1 MIPLSGQSDCLHQ
14 NSDKLGGLVVVAVFV
29 RLFVCLFVRACVC
42 ACVRVVVVFTN
53 RAMILP
59 IRLYFQF

>member
-29 RLFVCLFVRACVC
+29 RLFVRACVG

-53 RAMILP
+53 RATILP